1 MRHVSM
7 TADGPSDSVVL
18 RSRAPSDAISAMT
31 KDLRALKRSVLVI
44 LAIFGTFACYLARE
58 ALVPLVLG
66 ILLSLLLSPLVTLL
80 ERFRVPRAIGSLLMV
95 LLIVAGIVGAIS
107 SLAGPAQTWI
117 ASAPATFQSIE
128 HRLRHVREPIDQAR
142 EATRKL
148 ENLTESPGAT
158 VVVKEHAP
166 GMLADAL
173 AGMPRALSAIAVV
186 LLLVYFFL
194 SSGNTFL
201 RRLVEVSP
209 DLSEKRVVV
218 GIARGIQQEMS
229 RYLLT
234 VSMINLGLAVATAFA
249 MALLG
254 VPNAMLWGTLAGLL
268 NFAPY
273 AGPTLT
279 LITLALVGLAT
290 FTSLGHALAVPG
302 VFFAMAVVE
311 GQFISPLVMGRRL
324 AINPAIVFVWLMLWG
339 ALWGVVGILLAGPL
353 LACFRILCEHLP
365 SLRTISVLMAD
376 TRADP
381 SSGDPNGVIVSQGN
395 S

>member
-1 MRHVSM
+1 M
-7 TADGPSDSVVL
+7 
-18 RSRAPSDAISAMT
+18 
-31 KDLRALKRSVLVI
+31 KRSVLVM
-44 LAIFGTFACYLARE
+44 LAIFGTYACYLARE

-66 ILLSLLLSPLVTLL
+66 ILLSLLLSPLVTFL

-95 LLIVAGIVGAIS
+95 LLIVAGIGAAIS
-107 SLAGPAQTWI
+107 SLAGPAQTWM

-128 HRLRHVREPIDQAR
+128 HRLRHLREPIDQAR

-148 ENLTESPGAT
+148 EDLTQTPGAT
-158 VVVKEHAP
+158 VVLREHAP
-166 GMLADAL
+166 GVIADAL
-173 AGMPRALSAIAVV
+173 AGTPRALSTIAVV

-201 RRLVEVSP
+201 RRLVEVSS
-209 DLSEKRVVV
+209 DLSEKRVIV

-234 VSMINLGLAVATAFA
+234 VSMINLGLAVATALA

-254 VPNAMLWGTLAGLL
+254 VPNAVLWGTLAGLL

-279 LITLALVGLAT
+279 LITLALVGLST

-302 VFFAMAVVE
+302 VFFVIAVVE
-311 GQFISPLVMGRRL
+311 GQFISPLVVGRRL

-339 ALWGVVGILLAGPL
+339 ALWGIVGILLAGPL
-353 LACFRILCEHLP
+353 LACFNILCEHLP
-365 SLRTISVLMAD
+365 SLRTISVLMGN
-376 TRADP
+376 TRSDP
-381 SSGDPNGVIVSQGN
+381 AIGDRDGMIASQGN
-395 S
+395 A